1 IIYIH
6 VPAAF
11 LALAGYYVMAVA
23 GAVGL
28 VWKMKLSYMVM
39 KAAAPLGAALTLV
52 SLVTGA
58 LWGKP
63 TWGTYWVWD
72 ARITSMLVLFFLY
85 LGVIALHHAYSNGE
99 AASKAAAVL
108 ALVGTANIPII
119 YKSVDWWYTLHQPA
133 TIKLTEAPSMHPDM
147 FQPLVVMIGGFY
159 CLYALVLILATRVE
173 VLHRERRTRWVRDLV
188 MGGRTDGRTPPG
200 WQPGRL
206 PCHGWARRPYLA
218 VLRHH
223 PAGAR
228 LAGGDAPDP
237 RPEGAGRDPPPAPR
251 HRHFRHRGEHRLMHP
266 IRRQRLIAVVFI
278 VILATAAVG
287 LLTYALRQNINLF
300 YTPSQIVAG
309 EAPEGTRIR
318 VGGMVVAGS
327 VTRVPDSLDTVFKVT
342 DGAGRWRLPTPV
354 SCRTCSPRTR
364 RR

>member
-1 IIYIH
+1 MANPRSFEWFHRLGSPQGFYRMTTPWLPWLAAAALGLLAVGTVWGLGFAPQDAKQGNSFRIIYIH

-23 GAVGL
+23 GAVGR
-28 VWKMKLSYMVM
+28 VWEMKLSYMVM
-39 KAAAPLGAALTLV
+39 KGAAPLGAALTLV

-188 MGGRTDGRTPPG
+188 MGGAD
-200 WQPGRL
+200 
-206 PCHGWARRPYLA
+206 
-218 VLRHH
+218 
-223 PAGAR
+223 
-228 LAGGDAPDP
+228 
-237 RPEGAGRDPPPAPR
+237 
-251 HRHFRHRGEHRLMHP
+251 
-266 IRRQRLIAVVFI
+266 
-278 VILATAAVG
+278 
-287 LLTYALRQNINLF
+287 
-300 YTPSQIVAG
+300 
-309 EAPEGTRIR
+309 
-318 VGGMVVAGS
+318 
-327 VTRVPDSLDTVFKVT
+327 
-342 DGAGRWRLPTPV
+342 
-354 SCRTCSPRTR
+354 
-364 RR
+364 